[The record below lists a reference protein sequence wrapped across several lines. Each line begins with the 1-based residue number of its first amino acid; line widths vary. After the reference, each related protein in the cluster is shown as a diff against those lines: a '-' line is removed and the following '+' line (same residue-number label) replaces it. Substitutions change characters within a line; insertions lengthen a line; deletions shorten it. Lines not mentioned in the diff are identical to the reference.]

1 MPAHTLLLMIIGASS
16 SVYKDFLYSKIDT
29 VFVSIKQINSPYI

>member
-16 SVYKDFLYSKIDT
+16 MDYKDFLYSKIDT
-29 VFVSIKQINSPYI
+29 TFVSIKQINYSYI